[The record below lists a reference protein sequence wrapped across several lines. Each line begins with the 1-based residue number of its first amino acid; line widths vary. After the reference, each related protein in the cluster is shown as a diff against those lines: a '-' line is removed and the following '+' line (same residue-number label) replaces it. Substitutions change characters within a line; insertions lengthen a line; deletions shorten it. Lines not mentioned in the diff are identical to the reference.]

1 MQYRD
6 SKIKELI
13 ELLEDTKEH
22 SKKKSSKIRSLK
34 KERDALKIEILKLK
48 QIYSEKCDG
57 YRDVRAKLQRK
68 LKRRDETIKNLEEK
82 AFQNDQANFL

>member
-1 MQYRD
+1 
-6 SKIKELI
+6 
-13 ELLEDTKEH
+13 
-22 SKKKSSKIRSLK
+22 
-34 KERDALKIEILKLK
+34 LKIEILKLK